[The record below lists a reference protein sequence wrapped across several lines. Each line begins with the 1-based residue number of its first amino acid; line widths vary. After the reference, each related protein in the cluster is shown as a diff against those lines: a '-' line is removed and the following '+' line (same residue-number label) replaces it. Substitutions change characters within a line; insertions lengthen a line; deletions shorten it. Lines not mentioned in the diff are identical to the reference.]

1 MFSTANLTLYTQWA
15 AILTGVLAVIT
26 VLAWIFKWGI
36 RFRLVGVT
44 SFMGVITGSIF
55 GLSVG
60 LYPRPNIPGAVRFTR
75 VFDISADQV
84 VIAVA
89 PEITE
94 VQLTAT
100 LQQAAISLFSRGR
113 QGSGD
118 DQLTIRARTVVH
130 PQPGVSQPLYLGEV
144 RRSLLK
150 REDDE
155 AQVLIYGQNL
165 AQLPP
170 PAPTVE

>member
-1 MFSTANLTLYTQWA
+1 MIATETLIVYTQWS
-15 AILTGVLAVIT
+15 AILTGALAVVT
-26 VLAWIFKWGI
+26 VLAWILQWGI

-60 LYPRPNIPGAVRFTR
+60 FHTRPAIPGALHFTR
-75 VFDISADQV
+75 VYDTSADQV
-84 VIAVA
+84 VINVDAK
-89 PEITE
+89 ITPD
-94 VQLTAT
+94 QLEAT
-100 LQQAAISLFSRGR
+100 LQQAAIDLFSQGR

-118 DQLTIRARTVVH
+118 NQMTIRARTVVH

-150 REDDE
+150 REDDQTKVTLYAE
-155 AQVLIYGQNL
+155 NL
-165 AQLPP
+165 ARLTNQS
-170 PAPTVE
+170 